1 MTWAGMTQE
10 KIPSMNQYT
19 RSMQL
24 HGASNFRDLGGY
36 HGHEGRQVRWRRLFR
51 SDHLAALTERDK
63 AVLSDV
69 GLRRVFDFRG
79 VIERQ
84 SAVCVLPQ
92 ATVHSL
98 PIEPTVVGWLA
109 EQERS
114 GKQPNAQDTSRL
126 MRETYRA
133 FAADNRPRYRELFLH
148 LLESDSPLVFHC
160 TAGKDRTGFAA
171 ALILFALGVPHD
183 TVKQDYL
190 LTNTHLKRQP
200 NPESSLPEE
209 VQTVLHRVEEDFL
222 QAAMEVVDKDFGGHG
237 GYLRSGLG
245 LGDADLER
253 LRKLYLE

>member
-1 MTWAGMTQE
+1 
-10 KIPSMNQYT
+10 MNRFT
-19 RSMQL
+19 RSLQL
-24 HGASNFRDLGGY
+24 LGATNFRDLGGY
-36 HGHEGRQVRWRRLFR
+36 HGHEGRQVRWRRMFR
-51 SDHLAALTERDK
+51 SDHLAALTDRDK
-63 AVLSDV
+63 AVLTEV

-84 SAVCVLPQ
+84 SAVCALPD

-98 PIEPTVVGWLA
+98 PIEPTVVAWLA

-114 GKQPNAQDTSRL
+114 GKRPNAHDTSRL

-133 FAADNRPRYRELFLH
+133 FASDNRQRYRELFLH
-148 LLESDSPLVFHC
+148 LLESDAPSVFHC

-171 ALILFALGVPHD
+171 ALVLLALGVPHA
-183 TVKQDYL
+183 TVNEDYL

-237 GYLRSGLG
+237 GNLRSGLG
-245 LGDADLER
+245 LTDADLAR
-253 LRKLYLE
+253 LADLYLEPIS